1 MTRTLTSLL
10 LALTASLASANP
22 PRLVGYL
29 PYWAAASIEAGAHPG
44 LTDLILFSAEPRA
57 DGSLDATSLEKTPWD
72 KVAAVRAAGVRVHLC
87 LGGWGRSKH
96 FAVVTG
102 EARLRARFVAE
113 TAAFCS
119 RHGLDGV
126 DLDWEHP
133 KGEAELAAYGK
144 LVDELKAALATRR
157 GEVTLTLAGAAQL
170 PPDGGR
176 RADRVQLMAYD
187 LPGRHATMEETVAR
201 AEALLAAGV
210 PPERLVLGVPFYG
223 RGVTDRNRT
232 LPYREILARHRP
244 EPGQDDA
251 DGLHFNGPAT
261 MARKAG
267 WARQRGLAGI
277 MAWEL
282 TQDAPGEASLLR
294 VLRTEL
300 DSAR

>member
-1 MTRTLTSLL
+1 MTRTLTCLL
-10 LALTASLASANP
+10 LALASSIAAADK

-29 PYWAAASIEAGAHPG
+29 PYWATAKVEPGIYPG
-44 LTDLILFSAEPRA
+44 LSDLILFSGEPRA
-57 DGSLDATSLEKTPWD
+57 DGSLDVTRLEKTAWD
-72 KVAAVRAAGVRVHLC
+72 KVAAVRASGVRVHLC
-87 LGGWGRSKH
+87 LGGWGRSRH

-133 KGEAELAAYGK
+133 KGASQLAAYGN
-144 LVDELKAALATRR
+144 LVDELKAALAARK

-187 LPGRHATMEETVAR
+187 LPGRHATMEATLAR
-201 AEALLAAGV
+201 AEALLSAGV

-223 RGVTDRNRT
+223 RGVTDRSRT
-232 LPYREILARHRP
+232 LPYREILARHQP
-244 EPGQDDA
+244 KPDQDDA

-261 MARKAG
+261 MARKAA
-267 WARQRGLAGI
+267 WVRQRGLAGL

-282 TQDAPGEASLLR
+282 TQDAEGEASLLR
-294 VLRTEL
+294 ALRTEL
-300 DSAR
+300 DRGR